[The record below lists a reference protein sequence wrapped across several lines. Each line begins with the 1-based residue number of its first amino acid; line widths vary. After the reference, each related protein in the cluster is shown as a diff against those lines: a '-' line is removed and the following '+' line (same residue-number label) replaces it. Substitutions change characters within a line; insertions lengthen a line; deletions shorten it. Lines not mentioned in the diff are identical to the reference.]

1 MPDPEST
8 TFHDWLVHLRRHF
21 HQFPE
26 LAYRETETAGKITEV
41 LEALNVPHRGGIGG
55 TGVVA
60 MLEAKRSGPTVALR
74 ADMDALPI
82 TEQNDV
88 PYRSKHLGR
97 MHACGHDGHVTM
109 ALGALR
115 LLQETRWTGTGCGR
129 VIVVFQPAEEGG
141 AGARAML
148 ETAFLEGEDIRAFF
162 AGHMHP
168 ELPLGHIGMSE
179 GVTNASS
186 DTISIRLKGKG
197 GHGAHP
203 HLCIDPIVGGAHL
216 VTALQTIVSRNISSA
231 DRAVLTIGRFH
242 AGIVVNIIPH
252 EAVLEGTL
260 RTLSEPVRDQIVER
274 IHEMVQGVA
283 SAHRLTAEVTITPGY
298 PLVVN
303 NKEILHFTV
312 REARSLLGEDR
323 VHLQEPRMGAE
334 DFAYFLRRFPGVLIR
349 LGCHDPEKGFEH
361 GLHSPH
367 FDFDE
372 RTLEVGARLF
382 TQLLTRFTES
392 HEAVGSV

>member
-1 MPDPEST
+1 MPDPERT
-8 TFHDWLVHLRRHF
+8 NFHEWLVRLRRHF

-26 LAYRETETAGKITEV
+26 LAYHETQTAGKIAEV
-41 LEALNVPHRGGIGG
+41 LETLNVSHRGGIGG

-60 MLEAKRSGPTVALR
+60 ALEARRPGPTVALR

-115 LLQETRWTGTGCGR
+115 LLRETRWTETGRGR
-129 VIVVFQPAEEGG
+129 LVVVFQPAEEGG

-168 ELPLGHIGMSE
+168 ELPRGHIGMSG
-179 GVTNASS
+179 GVTNAAS

-203 HLCIDPIVGGAHL
+203 QLCIDPIVGGAHL
-216 VTALQTIVSRNISSA
+216 VTAVQTIVSRNISSS

-242 AGIVVNIIPH
+242 AGTAVNIIPH

-274 IHEMVQGVA
+274 LQEMVQGVA
-283 SAHRLTAEVTITPGY
+283 SAHRLRAEVAITPGY
-298 PLVVN
+298 PLAVN
-303 NKEILHFTV
+303 DKEIVRFTV
-312 REARSLLGEDR
+312 REAMSLLGEDK
-323 VHLQEPRMGAE
+323 VHLQEARMGAE

-349 LGCHDPEKGFEH
+349 IGCHDPEKGFEH

-382 TQLLTRFTES
+382 AHLLTRFTES
-392 HEAVGSV
+392 HEAASGA

>member
-8 TFHDWLVHLRRHF
+8 TFHEWLVQLRRHF

-60 MLEAKRSGPTVALR
+60 TLEARRSGPAVALR

-115 LLQETRWTGTGCGR
+115 LLQETRWTEMGCGR

-148 ETAFLEGEDIRAFF
+148 ETAFLDGEDIRAFF

-168 ELPLGHIGMSE
+168 ELPRGHIGMCE

-216 VTALQTIVSRNISSA
+216 VTAIQTIISRNISSA

-242 AGIVVNIIPH
+242 AGTAVNIIPE

-260 RTLSEPVRDQIVER
+260 RTLSEAVRDQIVER
-274 IHEMVQGVA
+274 LHETVQGVA
-283 SAHRLTAEVTITPGY
+283 SAHRLTAEVIITPGY

-303 NKEILHFTV
+303 NKEIVRFTV
-312 REARSLLGEDR
+312 REAKSLLGEDK

-349 LGCHDPEKGFEH
+349 LGCHDPERGFEH

-382 TQLLTRFTES
+382 THLLTRFTEV
-392 HEAVGSV
+392 HQAAGSS

>member
-1 MPDPEST
+1 MPDPERT
-8 TFHDWLVHLRRHF
+8 NFHEWLVRLRRHF

-26 LAYRETETAGKITEV
+26 LAYHETQTAGKIAEV
-41 LEALNVPHRGGIGG
+41 LETLNVSHRGGIGG

-60 MLEAKRSGPTVALR
+60 ALEARRPGPTVALR

-115 LLQETRWTGTGCGR
+115 LLRETRWTETGRGR
-129 VIVVFQPAEEGG
+129 LVVVFQPAEEGG
-141 AGARAML
+141 AGARTML

-168 ELPLGHIGMSE
+168 ELPRGHIGMSG
-179 GVTNASS
+179 GVTNAAS

-203 HLCIDPIVGGAHL
+203 QLCIDPIVGGAHL
-216 VTALQTIVSRNISSA
+216 VTAVQTIVSRNISSS

-242 AGIVVNIIPH
+242 AGTAVNIIPH

-274 IHEMVQGVA
+274 LQEMVQGVA
-283 SAHRLTAEVTITPGY
+283 SAHRLRAEVAITPGY
-298 PLVVN
+298 PLAVN
-303 NKEILHFTV
+303 DKEIVRFTV
-312 REARSLLGEDR
+312 REAMSLLGEDK
-323 VHLQEPRMGAE
+323 VHLQEARMGAE

-349 LGCHDPEKGFEH
+349 IGCHDPEKGFEH

-382 TQLLTRFTES
+382 AHLLTRFTES
-392 HEAVGSV
+392 HEAASGA

>member
-1 MPDPEST
+1 MSDPQPT
-8 TFHDWLVHLRRHF
+8 LFQQWLVELRRHF

-41 LEALNVPHRGGIGG
+41 LEALKVPHRAGIGG

-60 MLEAKRSGPTVALR
+60 RLEAKRSGPTVALR

-88 PYRSKHLGR
+88 PYRSKHAGR
-97 MHACGHDGHVTM
+97 MHACGHDGHVTI
-109 ALGALR
+109 ALGVLR
-115 LLQETRWTGTGCGR
+115 LLQETNWTETGCGR
-129 VIVVFQPAEEGG
+129 VIAVFQPAEEGG

-148 ETAFLEGEDIRAFF
+148 ETAFLDGEDIRAIF

-168 ELPLGHIGMSE
+168 ELPCGHIGMSE

-186 DTISIRLKGKG
+186 DTIFIRLKGKG

-203 HLCIDPIVGGAHL
+203 HLCIDPIVGGSHL
-216 VTALQTIVSRNISSA
+216 VTALQSIISRNISSA

-242 AGIVVNIIPH
+242 AGTAVNIIPH

-260 RTLSEPVRDQIVER
+260 RTLSEEVRDQVVER
-274 IHEMVQGVA
+274 LQEMVHGVA
-283 SAHRLTAEVTITPGY
+283 RAHRLTAELTVTPGY

-303 NKEILHFTV
+303 NGEIVRFTS
-312 REARSLLGEDR
+312 REATAFLGADK
-323 VHLQEPRMGAE
+323 VHLQEARMGAE
-334 DFAYFLRRFPGVLIR
+334 DFAYFLQRFPGVLIR
-349 LGCHDPEKGFEH
+349 LGCHHPEKGFEH

-372 RTLEVGARLF
+372 RTLDVGARLF
-382 TQLLTRFTES
+382 ARLLTRFTECP
-392 HEAVGSV
+392 EAPGRE